1 MRHVY
6 LRHLVRAAKVVV
18 VLAVAVLVGLAATT
32 VSVLLAHEI
41 LVLIYGDDL
50 SPIDDT
56 LPMITTLWGS
66 YLVGSSP
73 GWSFSSLAGGGSC
86 ADRRPSPGR
95 DVRRTRGR
103 APAGRAFPA
112 AGQGRP
118 GPRAAPPIGPLP
130 CAELRLLSTPR
141 QGLCGGGG

>member
-66 YLVGSSP
+66 YLVGIVAGLVVLVV
-73 GWSFSSLAGGGSC
+73 GW
-86 ADRRPSPGR
+86 RRF
-95 DVRRTRGR
+95 VRRSAAVAGSRR
-103 APAGRAFPA
+103 A
-112 AGQGRP
+112 
-118 GPRAAPPIGPLP
+118 
-130 CAELRLLSTPR
+130 ED
-141 QGLCGGGG
+141 